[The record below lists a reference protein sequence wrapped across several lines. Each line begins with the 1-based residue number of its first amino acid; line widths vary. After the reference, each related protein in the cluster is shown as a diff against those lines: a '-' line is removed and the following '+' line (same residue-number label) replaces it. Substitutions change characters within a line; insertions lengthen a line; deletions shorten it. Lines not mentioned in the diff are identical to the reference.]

1 MIHGFLLVFSW
12 IVKAATWLSCYMDL
26 SKLLC
31 VIPSLCQTK
40 PSWSLIK
47 ILKLVDWLKALNKVW
62 RLNASGPM
70 CPWQCFYEICKRN
83 IYGTKE
89 KLLDGPL
96 PPPYKDDNI
105 DPTSWQKK
113 PKICEEPGCRLGV
126 CRPKVA
132 VPPQIHV
139 ILTNLSPID
148 HRSISFR
155 LKLSYFTI
163 LLLLQWMEK
172 ECRHPLA
179 AADRP
184 EEL

>member
-1 MIHGFLLVFSW
+1 MEIW
-12 IVKAATWLSCYMDL
+12 IVFCKI
-26 SKLLC
+26 K
-31 VIPSLCQTK
+31 PSLSSANIVK
-40 PSWSLIK
+40 FG
-47 ILKLVDWLKALNKVW
+47 DWLKALNKVW

-83 IYGTKE
+83 SYGTKE

-105 DPTSWQKK
+105 DPTSWQKE
-113 PKICEEPGCRLGV
+113 PKIWEEPGCRLGV

-155 LKLSYFTI
+155 WKLSYFPI
-163 LLLLQWMEK
+163 VLLQNGWK
-172 ECRHPLA
+172 RSA
-179 AADRP
+179 AYPSRRAQLIRRSFCHITQI
-184 EEL
+184 